1 MNDSKV
7 FFKFID
13 VFYELIKNN
22 INIEKSLLLIINFS
36 NINNKVKKL
45 ALKLLNNINN
55 GYSLY
60 NAFKFNSVIN
70 IKNDYLV
77 ILDTIEKS
85 GNVLLP
91 LQLLKNNND
100 LKRKIVSNFINL
112 SIYPFFV
119 FFIITCGTFIL
130 IFLSE
135 SFNLILDNN
144 KIFEIVFTYLFFV
157 IFIFSFVFI
166 IKINVFNNYYYD
178 LFFIISLYIQN
189 GISLYN
195 SICDLI
201 NFSLIDSKKIKS
213 LKSVKN
219 KLNIGSSLVD
229 SFSHMKIDN
238 DVLIEF
244 ELCTLHGDIIQCLK
258 NICNIYEKKYEKKI
272 IYITNL
278 VEPLLILSLG
288 LFLFNILKILILPII
303 TNWGGIL

>member
-100 LKRKIVSNFINL
+100 LKRKIISNFINL

-144 KIFEIVFTYLFFV
+144 KIFKIVFTYLFFV

>member
-45 ALKLLNNINN
+45 SLKLLNNINN

-135 SFNLILDNN
+135 SFNLILDND

>member
-70 IKNDYLV
+70 INNDYLV